1 MASNIGM
8 INEIV
13 GEHSA
18 RMQNLKRYYPF
29 FVLAQTS
36 FAQYREGRFAEL
48 DMGYITMAS
57 LRFFIHENS
66 FREKDVTHEEY
77 TEFLTNLI
85 DRDFDIVAD
94 AAEKRELSDY
104 IFDKLKNDGR
114 AFEFSY
120 YDPEEKKQK
129 KCRVRL
135 LESRIEEGRVLYS
148 ITPEAIEFYL
158 DTKEIK
164 EESRITVAQVLLEKM
179 IRADNFKGGI
189 EVVRRINAEVRDL
202 MARKEQV
209 VRLLS
214 SDVFEGAKA
223 YEDFMNTSA
232 KWFSEEAKSFAK
244 NKALVD
250 KAVERAGKTAQGEA
264 AGNGAL
270 REISE
275 LETELKRTIFN
286 HSRLIEESMDL
297 AAVSDRIIGQAKL
310 TRLRP
315 VFDFS
320 HTLSK
325 LMEQDRPDLMS
336 HILMP
341 LFLPK
346 VEKSWPLF
354 AIDNMLSLR
363 NQETDSGGKVEKKEI
378 DPDFKYEDERLDE
391 RIAQNFAKLFREL
404 LDQLSKWGKLTLKEY
419 NGILE
424 IKFGD
429 EIYRNRDYY
438 AYLVHLAG
446 KKTYDMAKLLKK
458 QDTLLEEMVERYLPQ
473 EEKERFGDMVFDIS
487 FGEDEIELPISAE
500 AREDGTVPDK
510 KVFTVRDM
518 TMERRQADGR
528 KES

>member
-1 MASNIGM
+1 MAADIGM

-13 GEHSA
+13 EEHGA
-18 RMQNLKRYYPF
+18 RIQNLKRYYPF
-29 FVLAQTS
+29 FVLSQTTLDK
-36 FAQYREGRFAEL
+36 FKDGRFASL

-66 FREKDVTHEEY
+66 FREKDVTYEEY
-77 TEFLTNLI
+77 SDFLTTLL

-94 AAEKRELSDY
+94 ASEKRELVSY

-114 AFEFSY
+114 AFEFSF
-120 YDPEEKKQK
+120 YDPKDRKQK

-135 LESRIEEGRVLYS
+135 LESRIEEGQVRYS

-202 MARKEQV
+202 MAKKEQV

-214 SDVFEGAKA
+214 ADVFEGERA
-223 YEDFMNTSA
+223 YEDFMNTGA
-232 KWFSEEAKSFAK
+232 RWFTEEAKSFAK

-250 KAVERAGKTAQGEA
+250 KAVEKAGKSSVDT
-264 AGNGAL
+264 GASASKVL
-270 REISE
+270 REVSE
-275 LETELKRTIFN
+275 LETELKKTIYN
-286 HSRLIEESMDL
+286 HSRLIEESMEL
-297 AAVSDRIIGQAKL
+297 AATCDRIIGQAKL

-320 HTLSK
+320 KALSDI
-325 LMEQDRPDLMS
+325 MEKDAPELMS
-336 HILMP
+336 HILLP

-346 VEKSWPLF
+346 VERSWPLF
-354 AIDNMLSLR
+354 SIDNMLSLKS
-363 NQETDSGGKVEKKEI
+363 QDTDTGGKVEKKEL
-378 DPDFKYEDERLDE
+378 DPDFKYEDELLE
-391 RIAQNFAKLFREL
+391 EQIAKNCARMFREL
-404 LDQLSKWGKLTLKEY
+404 LDQLEKWNKLSLKEY

-424 IKFGD
+424 IKFGK
-429 EIYRNRDYY
+429 EIYANRDYY

-446 KKTYDMAKLLKK
+446 KRSYDVGKLLKK
-458 QDTLLEEMVERYLPQ
+458 QDTLLEEMVAEYLPP
-473 EEKERFGDMVFDIS
+473 EDKERFADLKFEITFGNEDVELYPRGADGSDTS
-487 FGEDEIELPISAE
+487 FM
-500 AREDGTVPDK
+500 
-510 KVFTVRDM
+510 VRDM
-518 TMERRQADGR
+518 RFEKVG